1 MCAAFASATCQ
12 LLSSKVANVPVY
24 DRTAQDDG
32 TAARQGR
39 IYMLLRNHKMTN
51 PDGTERGIPCD
62 KIKIGEL
69 SWTML
74 KSKLA
79 FLLGDDQIV
88 EYRLWLA
95 LVPQFMHGL
104 PGSDDALKASCS
116 IANDARE
123 GDVVKDFLAV
133 YRFKSPTD
141 EQGPSGS
148 GQTPLLH
155 AAMVG
160 NVKGAA
166 GLIAQG
172 ADVHRKIRKF
182 DMATGMDA
190 GGTALHMAVAA
201 CPVRHVEMVAVLLR
215 AGADANVS
223 SKSGVTPLMAGVGFH
238 SFSGAKAFLECATDI
253 LDLERGH
260 NTNGD
265 TALGFAT
272 YAGTH
277 ELCEVLIQ
285 AGASR
290 SNVTSTGGT
299 KLHAVCQNV
308 ATTRSMLDLIW
319 NEGELSINALY
330 KPRRTFWILVFTYFQ
345 RGVKLGLI
353 AKSQFAMEMAHS
365 AGSTPLHFAAMNG
378 LIGVIVWLLEHG
390 AHKPLRIRNDMGSTP
405 LDIARIFGPYP
416 SIEAKLGATML
427 NNDFDTQFAIRR
439 GSLLRRQ
446 TNGSIA
452 EPTEATNASQADET
466 RPVEPATRESDA
478 RAGAERVPENEQGSG
493 SGGDERGGD
502 EDSAVAAAGSTH
514 TVRTTARVGTAR
526 LRTTMGSGNVLSA
539 NDTIGE
545 TAFVLLSSGM
555 DVRFDEQAAR
565 FDEHAAQL
573 VGVNAR
579 LDSLQADNTR
589 LQAQLHAKL
598 DALLSAAHLPA
609 DD

>member
-1 MCAAFASATCQ
+1 
-12 LLSSKVANVPVY
+12 
-24 DRTAQDDG
+24 
-32 TAARQGR
+32 
-39 IYMLLRNHKMTN
+39 MTN

-160 NVKGAA
+160 NVEAAA

-172 ADVHRKIRKF
+172 ADVHCKIRKF

-215 AGADANVS
+215 AGADANVT

-446 TNGSIA
+446 TNGLIA
-452 EPTEATNASQADET
+452 EPPRRLMHRRQT
-466 RPVEPATRESDA
+466 RPAPSSQPRGNLTRAPALNVSLRTSRT
-478 RAGAERVPENEQGSG
+478 VVQVVM
-493 SGGDERGGD
+493 RGGATKIPP
-502 EDSAVAAAGSTH
+502 S
-514 TVRTTARVGTAR
+514 RR
-526 LRTTMGSGNVLSA
+526 
-539 NDTIGE
+539 
-545 TAFVLLSSGM
+545 
-555 DVRFDEQAAR
+555 QAAR
-565 FDEHAAQL
+565 TQFEQQPASGLLGSAQRWAPAMFCRPMILLAKQRSYCSRAVWMSASTSRLPVLTSMPHSSSASTRASIPFRRTTRDCKHSSTRNLMLCSARRTCPLMTDGAAL
-573 VGVNAR
+573 RDVLACSPVG
-579 LDSLQADNTR
+579 
-589 LQAQLHAKL
+589 
-598 DALLSAAHLPA
+598 AACPA
-609 DD
+609 PRMPDTPPSSR